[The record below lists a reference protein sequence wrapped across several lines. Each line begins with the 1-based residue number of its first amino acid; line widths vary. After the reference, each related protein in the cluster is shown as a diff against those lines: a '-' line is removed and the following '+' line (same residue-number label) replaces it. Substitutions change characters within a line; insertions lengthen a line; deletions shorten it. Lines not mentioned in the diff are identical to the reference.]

1 MGNSRQFTIYKI
13 YKLLRER
20 FARNIQKVES
30 LQKVWK
36 YAIFIRNFAAVLEN
50 TALSVPPLGR
60 VKATVR
66 ATL

>member
-13 YKLLRER
+13 YKLIRER

-30 LQKVWK
+30 AQKVWK
-36 YAIFIRNFAAVLEN
+36 YQIFLRNFAAVLEN
-50 TALSVPPLGR
+50 TALSVPPQGR
-60 VKATVR
+60 VKATAR